1 MLHETFD
8 ISETTAAQVNEITDK
23 VNEKLGR
30 KAVEVNHTK
39 SGTQIDILFDG
50 EIEYNYIDDVEIVFA
65 YLYGMQRALGIA

>member
-8 ISETTAAQVNEITDK
+8 ISKTTAAQVNEITDK

-39 SGTQIDILFDG
+39 GTSIDIFFDG
-50 EIEYNYIDDVEIVFA
+50 EIEYSYIDDVEIVFA